1 MQFVDKALA
10 RRFESAEEMPQVEYA
25 RYYARKRPEIG
36 ASVDEICGGHMI
48 FAGLNSPIGRA
59 VGLGFDGPVSAA
71 DLDRLE
77 AFYRSHQAPA
87 QLDFCPL
94 SDPSLLELVKQ
105 RDYGI
110 VELNN
115 VRYLRIAGTMEA
127 AARSQASSVTPPPG
141 VEIRRGTKEEA
152 ALLSSIVSRSFFEKG
167 DVPEGFEDL
176 ITPMYEFPGSI
187 TYGAFVDG
195 VAVAAAAGLIIP
207 EHRILA
213 LFGAGTLPEFRG
225 RGIQTALLR
234 TRIQAAAQAGCEYA
248 VIVTLGGTTSE
259 RNSVRLGFQLA
270 YSKATVIR
278 KLSPGEAPAHS

>member
-10 RRFESAEEMPQVEYA
+10 RRLESAEEMPQVEYA

-36 ASVDEICGGHMI
+36 AAVEEICGGHMI

-59 VGLGFDGPVSAA
+59 VGLGFNGPVTAD

-94 SDPSLLELVKQ
+94 SDPSLLELVKE
-105 RDYGI
+105 RNYGI

-115 VRYLRIAGTMEA
+115 VRYLRLCEA
-127 AARSQASSVTPPPG
+127 ADSQETKSWTLPPG
-141 VEIRRGTKEEA
+141 VEIRQGRKEEA
-152 ALLSSIVSRSFFEKG
+152 AVLSSIVSRSFFENG
-167 DVPEGFEDL
+167 DVPEGFGDL
-176 ITPMYEFPGSI
+176 LTPMYEFPGAI
-187 TYGAFVDG
+187 TY
-195 VAVAAAAGLIIP
+195 VALVNGEPAAAAAGLIIP

-225 RGIQTALLR
+225 RGIQGALLR
-234 TRIQAAAQAGCEYA
+234 TRIQAATEAGCEYA

-259 RNSVRLGFQLA
+259 RNSARLGFQCA

-278 KLSPGEAPAHS
+278 KL